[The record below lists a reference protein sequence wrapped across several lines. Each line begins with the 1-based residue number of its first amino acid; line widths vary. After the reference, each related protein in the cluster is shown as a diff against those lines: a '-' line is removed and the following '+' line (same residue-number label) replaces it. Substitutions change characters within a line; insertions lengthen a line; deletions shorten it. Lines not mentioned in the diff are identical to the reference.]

1 MRIHMNTLEGW
12 IAGWMTT
19 IIYNC
24 EHEEITQELLDE
36 FLMDEEFLEHVTEHA
51 MDFICEHEEEGEALK
66 LAVESIP
73 MIIGNVF
80 DNLYDDAAV

>member
-1 MRIHMNTLEGW
+1 MRYYISKLEGL
-12 IAGWMTT
+12 IAEEMAT
-19 IIYNC
+19 IIC
-24 EHEEITQELLDE
+24 DCDEEVTHELLDE

-73 MIIGNVF
+73 MYIGNVF
-80 DNLYDDAAV
+80 DNLYDAAV

>member
-1 MRIHMNTLEGW
+1 MRYYISKLEGL
-12 IAGWMTT
+12 IAEEMAT
-19 IIYNC
+19 IIYDC
-24 EHEEITQELLDE
+24 DEEVTHELLDE

-51 MDFICEHEEEGEALK
+51 MDFICEHEEEREALK